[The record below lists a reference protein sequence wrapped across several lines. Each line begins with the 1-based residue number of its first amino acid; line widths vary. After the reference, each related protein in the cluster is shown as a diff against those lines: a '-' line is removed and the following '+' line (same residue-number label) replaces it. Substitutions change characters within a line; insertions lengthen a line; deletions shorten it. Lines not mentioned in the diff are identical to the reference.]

1 MKSGNF
7 IRLEFVVKGELQ
19 VEFINVE
26 HISRIMHVEGKPF
39 IGMLGQTYTR
49 QLTET
54 SMRELTEFINVEKQ
68 LN

>member
-26 HISRIMHVEGKPF
+26 HISRIIHVEGKPF
-39 IGMLGQTYTR
+39 VGMVGQTFTR

-54 SMRELTEFINVEKQ
+54 SMRELTGYINVE
-68 LN
+68 NS

>member
-26 HISRIMHVEGKPF
+26 HVSRIMHVEGKPF

-54 SMRELTEFINVEKQ
+54 SMRDLTEFINVEKQ
-68 LN
+68 L

>member
-26 HISRIMHVEGKPF
+26 HVSRIMHVEGKPF

-54 SMRELTEFINVEKQ
+54 SYEDLMNAINLED
-68 LN
+68 